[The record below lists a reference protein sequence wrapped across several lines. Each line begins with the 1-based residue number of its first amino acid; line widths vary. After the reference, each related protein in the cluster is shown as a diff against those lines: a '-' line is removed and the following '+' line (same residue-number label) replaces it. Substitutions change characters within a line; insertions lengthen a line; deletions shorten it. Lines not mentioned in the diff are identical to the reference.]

1 MYTLS
6 FFLLSFFACT
16 APTTDATEE
25 NTILYQAPG
34 YSLPYTLREPDETFE
49 MPGKIE
55 EISGLT
61 ISPDG
66 VHIIAVDDEDGE
78 LYFLSKKSGKLKSEV
93 DFWRDGDYEG
103 VEVVGDRVFVV
114 KSKGTIYEITD
125 LGGDGQQTTVHK
137 TFLSETNNVEGLAY
151 DAPNNR
157 LLLGCKGKAGDGD
170 HFQQKKA
177 IYGFDLATNTLSQ
190 EPVILIDQDRVQQ
203 YLELSPALKE
213 LEKITEFFD
222 PDGGEFSFSPSGI
235 AIEPGTGNIF
245 VTSSVG
251 KMLLVMRPDGEIV
264 YLEKLKKKV
273 HRQPEGI
280 VFDTDGTLYIA
291 NEKKDGDDANIHRFA
306 PR

>member
-1 MYTLS
+1 MS
-6 FFLLSFFACT
+6 FPVYLLLLLACT
-16 APTTDATEE
+16 APPETAAEASTV
-25 NTILYQAPG
+25 LYQAPD
-34 YSLPYTLREPDETFE
+34 YQLRYQLREPDETFE
-49 MPGKIE
+49 LPGKLD

-66 VHIIAVDDEDGE
+66 VHLIAIDDEDGE
-78 LYFLSKKSGKLKSEV
+78 LYFVSKKSGKLKSEV

-103 VEVVGDRVFVV
+103 IEVVGDRIFVV
-114 KSKGTIYEITD
+114 KSKGTIYEITEV
-125 LGGDGQQTTVHK
+125 GGDGQQTTVHR

-177 IYGFDLATNTLSQ
+177 IYGFDLATNKLDP
-190 EPVILIDQDRVQQ
+190 EPVVLIDQDRIQT
-203 YLELSPALKE
+203 YLELTPALRE
-213 LEKITEFFD
+213 YEKLTEFFD

-235 AIEPGTGNIF
+235 AIEPGTGNLF

-280 VFDTDGTLYIA
+280 VFDSDGTLYIS
-291 NEKKDGDDANIHRFA
+291 NEERGDDAANIHRFA